1 MELFLGILLGIIISY
16 SLWYFNVLIKFMKE
30 QNLILSKF
38 ESIDLN
44 QLKFNK
50 RFNEF
55 VYFSLND
62 NFLFLDLKNKS
73 ITLFDKKSNKYY
85 FSVSLNT
92 NMTKNLYNNISE
104 KFKSNIEDIIEI
116 QGYIYSKN
124 TFNEFN
130 QVMTDILGNFSIS
143 KEQEMSLNK
152 EPMLNL
158 DLILDKINSNGLKS
172 LTKDELE
179 FLQKQ
184 K

>member
-1 MELFLGILLGIIISY
+1 MELFLGIILGIVISY
-16 SLWYFNVLIKFMKE
+16 SVWYFNILIKFIKE
-30 QNLILSKF
+30 QDLILLKF
-38 ESIDLN
+38 KSIDLN

-62 NFLFLDLKNKS
+62 DFLFLDLKNKS
-73 ITLFDKKSNKYY
+73 ITFFDKKLNKYY

-92 NMTKNLYNNISE
+92 NMTKNLYNSIYE
-104 KFKSNIEDIIEI
+104 KFRTNIEDIIEV
-116 QGYIYSKN
+116 QGYIYSRN

-130 QVMTDILGNFSIS
+130 QVMTDILGNFGVS